1 MSGVLLL
8 VPHETIDPR
17 RPDEHF
23 AREAAAARARGI
35 DVALIDHDALVQSG
49 DAARAVERVHIAS
62 DDAVY
67 RGWMVGATQYA
78 ALADALRTRGVHLRT
93 SPDHYRDAHELP
105 GWYERFADLTPTSAW
120 FDADADVVARGALD
134 AIGPG
139 PAVVKDHVKSMK
151 HKWDEAA
158 FVPDTA
164 SVDAVRTVV
173 ARFLE
178 LRGDDLVGGVVLR
191 RFEQFEPGEAR
202 TWWVDGE
209 CRLVTPHPDTP
220 DLVRTP
226 ELPDG
231 IDVALR
237 ALGLRF
243 VTVDLART
251 TDGTWRVVEV
261 GDGQV
266 SDLPST
272 TDPDALLDA
281 LTPVRPPP

>member
-1 MSGVLLL
+1 VLLL
-8 VPHETIDPR
+8 IPSETIDPR

-35 DVALIDHDALVQSG
+35 EVALVDHDALVQSA
-49 DAARAVERVHIAS
+49 DAARAVERVRIPS

-67 RGWMVGATQYA
+67 RGWMVGSPQYA
-78 ALADALRTRGVHLRT
+78 AFADALAARGVRLRT
-93 SPDHYRDAHELP
+93 APDLYRRAHELP
-105 GWYERFADLTPTSAW
+105 GWYDAFAPLTPRSAW
-120 FDADADVVARGALD
+120 FDADPDAVARGA
-134 AIGPG
+134 AAAVGAG

-158 FVPDTA
+158 FVPDTTDT
-164 SVDAVRTVV
+164 SKVRSVV

-178 LRGDDLVGGVVLR
+178 LRGDDLVGGIVLR
-191 RFEQFEPGEAR
+191 AFEQFEPGEAR

-237 ALGLRF
+237 ALRLRF

-251 TDGTWRVVEV
+251 TDGRWRVVEV

-281 LTPVRPPP
+281 LTPARRPS